1 MIKNICQNQITSGV
15 SLYNRPMVMKF
26 PNVQFFV
33 ASILGPKNEVAVA
46 NLMDIKL
53 KNSRLSN
60 YTVSLRFSRPEMH
73 GH

>member
-1 MIKNICQNQITSGV
+1 MECFDQRN
-15 SLYNRPMVMKF
+15 
-26 PNVQFFV
+26 NVQFFV

-46 NLMDIKL
+46 NLTDIKL